1 MFEGHLYPSVCVVS
15 WMSPANEFVAGTR
28 VTVLILPRDAF
39 GNNISSSS
47 DTLNSSNYIV
57 SASNA
62 TGSVANLLNITNMG
76 WDRLGYISIEFIVA
90 TAGSLLLHV
99 EGENQTLSGSPLPF
113 KVTPGDAC
121 SFNCGINDLH
131 FELE

>member
-1 MFEGHLYPSVCVVS
+1 
-15 WMSPANEFVAGTR
+15 MSPINEFVAGTR

-47 DTLNSSNYIV
+47 VMPNSSNYTV

-76 WDRLGYISIEFIVA
+76 WDKLGYISIEFTVA
-90 TAGSLLLHV
+90 TAGSLLLHI
-99 EGENQTLSGSPLPF
+99 EGENQTLNGSPLPF
-113 KVTPGDAC
+113 KVNPGDV
-121 SFNCGINDLH
+121 LQ
-131 FELE
+131 L

>member
-1 MFEGHLYPSVCVVS
+1 MIEGHLYPSVCVAS
-15 WMSPANEFVAGTR
+15 WMSPINEFVAGTR

-47 DTLNSSNYIV
+47 DDPNSSNFIV

-76 WDRLGYISIEFIVA
+76 WNKFGYISIELNVA

-99 EGENQTLSGSPLPF
+99 EGENQALNGSPLPF
-113 KVTPGDAC
+113 KVNPGDA
-121 SFNCGINDLH
+121 LQH
-131 FELE
+131 